1 MTQNDDIDNSAAP
14 LIEHLAELRNRL
26 IWAVMSYIIAI
37 LACFVVAEPILNFML
52 HPIELSMRA
61 LGDPNPVMQYTSPQE
76 YFFTLVRIAMVAGF
90 AVAFPV
96 IGYQLWRFIA
106 PGLYK
111 SEKNAFLP
119 FLIAS
124 PALFFI
130 GAAFSHY
137 VVTPIAMDFF
147 LGFADAS
154 SIVAAIIP
162 TLTDIPGDVPAAD
175 SGSDTGIDIVFQ
187 GKVNETLDIS
197 LKLIIAFG
205 MCFQLP
211 VLLTLMGK
219 AGLVSA
225 AGLGAMRK
233 YAVVL
238 ILIVAALVTPP
249 DVMSQLILFFAV
261 YPLYEISIFLIRRIE
276 KRREAELRAEGLW
289 DEEDPADETE
299 GKA

>member
-1 MTQNDDIDNSAAP
+1 MTKQDDIDGSAAP

-26 IWAVMSYIIAI
+26 IWAVGSYIVAI
-37 LACFVVAEPILNFML
+37 LACFMVADPILTFML
-52 HPIELSMRA
+52 NPIEEAMRA
-61 LGDPNPVMQYTSPQE
+61 LGDPNPVMQYTAPQE
-76 YFFTLVRIAMVAGF
+76 YFFTLVRISMVAGF
-90 AVAFPV
+90 AVSFPV

-111 SEKNAFLP
+111 SEKSAFLP

-124 PALFFI
+124 PALFLI
-130 GAAFSHY
+130 GAGFSHY
-137 VVTPIAMDFF
+137 VVTPIAMGFF

-154 SIVAAIIP
+154 SVVAALIP
-162 TLTDIPGDVPAAD
+162 VLTDVPDSVPAAPVQD
-175 SGSDTGIDIVFQ
+175 VGIDIVFQ

-205 MCFQLP
+205 LCFQLP

-219 AGLVSA
+219 AGLVSS
-225 AGLGAMRK
+225 AGLVAMRK
-233 YAVVL
+233 YAVVI
-238 ILIVAALVTPP
+238 ILIVAAIVTPP

-261 YPLYEISIFLIRRIE
+261 YPLYEISILLIRRIE

-289 DEEDPADETE
+289 DEDEDSTDE
-299 GKA
+299 GKV

>member
-1 MTQNDDIDNSAAP
+1 MTSPDDIDNSSAP
-14 LIEHLAELRNRL
+14 LMEHLIELRNRL
-26 IWAVMSYIIAI
+26 IWAVMAYIVAI

-76 YFFTLVRIAMVAGF
+76 YFFTLVRVSMVVGF

-96 IGYQLWRFIA
+96 IAYQLWRFIA

-111 SEKNAFLP
+111 SEKSAFLP

-124 PALFFI
+124 PVLFMT
-130 GAAFSHY
+130 GAGFAHF

-154 SIVAAIIP
+154 SVVAAIIP
-162 TLTDIPGDVPAAD
+162 NLTDVPAGVPAD
-175 SGSDTGIDIVFQ
+175 AVPDTGIDIVFQ

-205 MCFQLP
+205 LCFQLP

-219 AGLVSA
+219 AGLVSST
-225 AGLGAMRK
+225 GLIAMRK
-233 YAVVL
+233 YAIVL

-289 DEEDPADETE
+289 DEDEDTEEPE

>member
-1 MTQNDDIDNSAAP
+1 MALPWLTALKVIPWGDVIEHAPKVLNAARKLMDRQKSPEAAP
-14 LIEHLAELRNRL
+14 ANATPMDLVADTPPSLGELRNRL

-124 PALFFI
+124 PALFLT

-175 SGSDTGIDIVFQ
+175 TGSDTGIDIVFQ

-197 LKLIIAFG
+197 LKLIMAFG
-205 MCFQLP
+205 LCFQLP

-219 AGLVSA
+219 AGIVSST
-225 AGLGAMRK
+225 GLIAMRK

-238 ILIVAALVTPP
+238 ILIVAAGG
-249 DVMSQLILFFAV
+249 F
-261 YPLYEISIFLIRRIE
+261 
-276 KRREAELRAEGLW
+276 GLLHQ
-289 DEEDPADETE
+289 TN
-299 GKA
+299 GCR